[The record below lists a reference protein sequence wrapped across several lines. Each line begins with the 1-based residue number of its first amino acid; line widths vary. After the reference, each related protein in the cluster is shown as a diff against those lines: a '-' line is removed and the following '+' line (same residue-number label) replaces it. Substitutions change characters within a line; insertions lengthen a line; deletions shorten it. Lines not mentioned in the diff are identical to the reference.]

1 MSNWQKYRIDMF
13 ANICSELCVP
23 LNPSNFIVDIS
34 RQLAQSEPQ
43 LTADFLN
50 EFFVGWESFP
60 YSQRPLSLIYMA
72 PWLPNLRTNLIT
84 TESDTDKA
92 REKVALIFRKLIEVA
107 ISDVAL
113 STTLEHSIW
122 PAVRQDEIYVDIF
135 LEEVVKSALTFGV
148 EDDRTE
154 ILGSIVASLGTVS
167 IRGRL
172 LSRLRKALNRT
183 SLRPTRQLPD
193 NTVWNEICVLLR
205 LCLSTSFDSGVQSQ
219 LFVPE
224 IFHLVTML
232 ANTGPSSIRLTVHRL
247 LVNTIHAMCT
257 TFGLDDTRLAKLKS
271 LLQSLSEPKQDFL
284 FNIST
289 HERTSLLP
297 VPDSSVPSLTATE
310 SLAVLLSEITVVGA
324 PTVDMSNVWRSRWMS
339 LVASTA
345 FQNNPAIQPRAFTV
359 MGCLAREDVD
369 DDLLYQVLVALRSSI
384 GRFMEDNSNE
394 MLISII
400 TSLTKMMDKLPSA
413 SRYGLQLFWLAM
425 SLVRLIPH
433 GLFNYTTL
441 FLEAVL
447 INIARSGEFAD
458 GRMAQVLLHGRVPL
472 EDAAL
477 QLDEMYGIH
486 FNNENFHFAVS
497 ACLVKGLTD
506 SVTKETTM
514 RVYSSFLETT
524 SSSMPSGVELP
535 ENVGYLP
542 YLALLISRAMDP
554 KEARDSLWLAGIS
567 LPHTDPSFK
576 EIDELIDINS
586 VKDKELLLNIATALV
601 DFRYLDDMVQNRN
614 LLWLNKIALIRPT
627 VILHL

>member
-1 MSNWQKYRIDMF
+1 MSQQYLIDAF

-23 LNPSNFIVDIS
+23 LNPSNFIIDIS

-43 LTADFLN
+43 LTSDFLN

-60 YSQRPLSLIYMA
+60 YSQRPLSLVYMA
-72 PWLPNLRTNLIT
+72 AWLPNLRTSLISAEAD
-84 TESDTDKA
+84 TEKA
-92 REKVALIFRKLIEVA
+92 RERVALIFRKLIEVA

-113 STTLEHSIW
+113 STTLEQSVW

-135 LEEVVKSALTFGV
+135 LEEVVKSALTFGL
-148 EDDRTE
+148 DDERTE
-154 ILGSIVASLGTVS
+154 ILGSIIASLGTVS
-167 IRGRL
+167 LRGRL
-172 LSRLRKALNRT
+172 LSRLRKTLNRT

-193 NTVWNEICVLLR
+193 NTVWNEICVLLG

-224 IFHLVTML
+224 IFHIVTML
-232 ANTGPSSIRLTVHRL
+232 ANTGSSDIRLTVHRL

-257 TFGLDDTRLAKLKS
+257 SFALDDSRLAKLKI

-310 SLAVLLSEITVVGA
+310 SLAVLLSEITIIGA
-324 PTVDMSNVWRSRWMS
+324 PTIDISNVWRSRWMS

-369 DDLLYQVLVALRSSI
+369 DDLLYQVLVALRSSL
-384 GRFMEDNSNE
+384 GRFMEDNNND
-394 MLISII
+394 MLTSII
-400 TSLTKMMDKLPSA
+400 SSLTKMMDKLPSA
-413 SRYGLQLFWLAM
+413 SRYGMQLFWLAM
-425 SLVRLIPH
+425 SLVRLVPH
-433 GLFNYTTL
+433 GLFNHTTL

-447 INIARSGEFAD
+447 TNIARSGEFAG

-506 SVTKETTM
+506 SVTRGTTM

-524 SSSMPSGVELP
+524 SSSLPAGVEFP
-535 ENVGYLP
+535 EDVGPMP
-542 YLALLISRAMDP
+542 YLALLMSRSADA
-554 KEARDSLWLAGIS
+554 KEARDSLWLAGVS
-567 LPHTDPSFK
+567 LPNPEVSFK
-576 EIDELIDINS
+576 EIYEVLDIS
-586 VKDKELLLNIATALV
+586 LVKDKELLLNMATSLV
-601 DFRYLDDMVQNRN
+601 DFRYLDDTVQNRN
-614 LLWLNKIALIRPT
+614 LIWLNRIALRRPT